1 MEVKKIKE
9 PGADPAP
16 TPADP
21 PAPEPEPA
29 APAAAEPAAPA
40 LTEESIRKICEEII
54 GSFLDR
60 FTNDKKEDEPPPP
73 KEDDSF
79 DYQGIKMND
88 RELEINQL
96 IEEFNNKLDKTSGQN
111 REQMKK
117 QLQADFDLEI
127 SLLLKKEK

>member
-1 MEVKKIKE
+1 MEDINKKE

-16 TPADP
+16 A
-21 PAPEPEPA
+21 APEPAAPEPA
-29 APAAAEPAAPA
+29 APAAAEPAPPA

-79 DYQGIKMND
+79 DY
-88 RELEINQL
+88 
-96 IEEFNNKLDKTSGQN
+96 
-111 REQMKK
+111 
-117 QLQADFDLEI
+117 
-127 SLLLKKEK
+127 